1 MFKDI
6 FHQING
12 INDFPIII
20 MLFCF
25 AFFVG
30 VIFFA
35 LKMDKEFVNHMSNLP
50 LEDANGS
57 NNHGG
62 SENG

>member
-6 FHQING
+6 FQQING
-12 INDFPIII
+12 INDFPIIV

-25 AFFVG
+25 AFFIG

-35 LKMDKEFVNHMSNLP
+35 LRMNKEYVNHMKNLP
-50 LEDANGS
+50 LEDTDGS
-57 NNHGG
+57 YNHGG
-62 SENG
+62 RENG